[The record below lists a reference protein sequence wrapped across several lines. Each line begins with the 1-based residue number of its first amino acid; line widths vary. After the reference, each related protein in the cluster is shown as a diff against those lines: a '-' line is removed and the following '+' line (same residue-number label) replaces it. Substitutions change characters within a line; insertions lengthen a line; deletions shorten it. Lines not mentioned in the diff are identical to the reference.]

1 MIIQKRSERLQL
13 RLTFETL
20 RRLRCMARSQRES
33 MASFLEGLINR
44 EWNDQVNLADVNL
57 YELDDLSDVA
67 PEIYQ

>member
-13 RLTFETL
+13 RLTCETL

-44 EWNDQVNLADVNL
+44 EWNDQVNFADVNL